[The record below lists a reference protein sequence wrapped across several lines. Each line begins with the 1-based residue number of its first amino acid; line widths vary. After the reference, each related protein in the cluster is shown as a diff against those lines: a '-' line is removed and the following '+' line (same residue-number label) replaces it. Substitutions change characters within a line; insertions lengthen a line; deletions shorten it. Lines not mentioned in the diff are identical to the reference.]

1 MRARL
6 AKSRPWI
13 WSRVQKEGLGEEMGA
28 ELEFFSEIDVRSGGE
43 IWLELPRGEIELWCL
58 R

>member
-1 MRARL
+1 
-6 AKSRPWI
+6 
-13 WSRVQKEGLGEEMGA
+13 MGA

-43 IWLELPRGEIELWCL
+43 IWLELPSGEIELWCL